1 MKNLSKTNRNIY
13 ITFRLLKRRWFIWAK
28 TRTGKL
34 LTGGFRYLV
43 ILAVLGYL
51 IYQITTIGW
60 IELWNALP
68 GEPLFY
74 LLLAGIYV
82 TLPLIETAIYR
93 HAWRLPYFKILP
105 AVQQK
110 RVYNSEVAGYSG
122 EFYLLMW
129 ARKNTG
135 LAESEV
141 WRSIKDNTII
151 SSMATTSFA
160 VILLVYFLVAGEL
173 NLLDSDTTGWAVI
186 LVAVITGII
195 SSLIILRK
203 RIFYLPGR
211 SLAVIGGLHLTRIL
225 AVNTMQ
231 LLQWMVILPEVSL
244 SIWIT
249 YLSVKIV
256 ISWLPMLP
264 AKDMF
269 FLGASFEL
277 SRAMDVSAADV
288 AGMLLVA
295 SALNKIM
302 NTATFTWFSIAG
314 NNSKPDKTSPPV
326 GK

>member
-1 MKNLSKTNRNIY
+1 V
-13 ITFRLLKRRWFIWAK
+13 A
-28 TRTGKL
+28 
-34 LTGGFRYLV
+34 V
-43 ILAVLGYL
+43 ISYL
-51 IYQITTIGW
+51 IYKITTIGW
-60 IELWNALP
+60 NELWNALP
-68 GEPLFY
+68 GAPMFY
-74 LLLAGIYV
+74 LLFIGIYV
-82 TLPLIETAIYR
+82 TLPVVESAIYR

-122 EFYLLMW
+122 ELFLLMW
-129 ARKNTG
+129 ARKSTD

-160 VILLVYFLVAGEL
+160 VVLLVYFLVAGEL
-173 NLLDSDTTGWAVI
+173 NLLDSDTTSWAV
-186 LVAVITGII
+186 VGAAVIAGII

-203 RIFYLPGR
+203 RIFHLPGR
-211 SLAVIGGLHLTRIL
+211 SLVIVGGFHLTRIL
-225 AVNTMQ
+225 AVNSMQ

-244 SIWIT
+244 SVWIT
-249 YLSVKIV
+249 YLSVKIL

-295 SALNKIM
+295 SALNRII
-302 NTATFTWFSIAG
+302 NTATFTWFSLTG
-314 NNSKPDKTSPPV
+314 NKLNPKKITRSED
-326 GK
+326 

>member
-1 MKNLSKTNRNIY
+1 MKNVSKTNRNIY
-13 ITFRLLKRRWFIWAK
+13 INFRLLKRRWFVWSK
-28 TRTGKL
+28 TRSGKIV
-34 LTGGFRYLV
+34 TSGFRYFI

-60 IELWNALP
+60 IELWYALP

-74 LLLAGIYV
+74 LLLAGIYLN
-82 TLPLIETAIYR
+82 LPLIETAIYR
-93 HAWRLPYFKILP
+93 HAWKLPYLKILP
-105 AVQQK
+105 AIQQK

-122 EFYLLMW
+122 EIYLLMW

-135 LAESEV
+135 LAESSV
-141 WRSIKDNTII
+141 WRSIKDNTIV

-160 VILLVYFLVAGEL
+160 VTLLVYFLVAGEL
-173 NLLDSDTTGWAVI
+173 NLLDSDATSWAVVG
-186 LVAVITGII
+186 VAVITGII

-211 SLAVIGGLHLTRIL
+211 SLAVIGGFHLIRIL

-244 SIWIT
+244 SVWIT
-249 YLSVKIV
+249 YLSVKIM

-277 SRAMDVSAADV
+277 SRAMNVPAADV

-314 NNSKPDKTSPPV
+314 DKSKTNKVFPV

>member
-1 MKNLSKTNRNIY
+1 MIIPQFKRKT
-13 ITFRLLKRRWFIWAK
+13 
-28 TRTGKL
+28 
-34 LTGGFRYLV
+34 
-43 ILAVLGYL
+43 ILAVKLLRRCLSNWSGTRRGRITLTVIRYSIVVAVIGYL
-51 IYQITTIGW
+51 IYQITAIGW

-74 LLLAGIYV
+74 LLFAGIYV

-93 HAWRLPYFKILP
+93 HAWRLPYFKIFP
-105 AVQQK
+105 AIQQK

-122 EFYLLMW
+122 ELFLLMW
-129 ARKNTG
+129 TRKSTD
-135 LAESEV
+135 LAESKA
-141 WRSIKDNTII
+141 WRSIKDNTIV

-160 VILLVYFLVAGEL
+160 VVLLVYFLVAGEL
-173 NLLDSDTTGWAVI
+173 NLLDSDSTSWAV
-186 LVAVITGII
+186 VGAAVIAGII

-211 SLAVIGGLHLTRIL
+211 SLAIIGGFHVTRIL
-225 AVNTMQ
+225 AVNSMQ

-244 SIWIT
+244 SVWIT
-249 YLSVKIV
+249 YLSVKIL

-295 SALNKIM
+295 SALNKII
-302 NTATFTWFSIAG
+302 NTATFTWFSIIG
-314 NNSKPDKTSPPV
+314 NKLSPKKSTRTE
-326 GK
+326 G